1 MKKGGKHLIGIYI
14 CHIIKELGIET
25 CYVIQLLLMTSFY
38 IANTNH
44 LDAQLHLSLKFDR
57 VMMQDDII
65 KQFYRET
72 SEQFSWNQIWV
83 DIYQIHTH
91 IPRLTLKRLY

>member
-1 MKKGGKHLIGIYI
+1 MRERGRDRGREEGKKMMKKGGKHLIGIYV
-14 CHIIKELGIET
+14 CHIFTELGIET
-25 CYVIQLLLMTSFY
+25 YYVIQLLLMMSFY

-44 LDAQLHLSLKFDR
+44 LNAQLHLSLKFDW

-72 SEQFSWNQIWV
+72 SEQFS
-83 DIYQIHTH
+83 
-91 IPRLTLKRLY
+91 